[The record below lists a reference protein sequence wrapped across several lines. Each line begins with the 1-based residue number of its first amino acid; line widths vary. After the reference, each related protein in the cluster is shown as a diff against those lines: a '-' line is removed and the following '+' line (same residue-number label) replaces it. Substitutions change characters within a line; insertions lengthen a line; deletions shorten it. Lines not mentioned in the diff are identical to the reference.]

1 MNADQRHVALAL
13 EAPVDQH
20 AFDIEM
26 AGARH
31 VTKAPTLDSGQPGIG
46 KVGRVDRADEP
57 FDCLEP
63 VKRHFVAWDRSSH
76 RFAWLRVA
84 EKRQLR
90 DELYARAQRRKIADR
105 SKMT

>member
-1 MNADQRHVALAL
+1 MGCLFLATVQ
-13 EAPVDQH
+13 ASQ
-20 AFDIEM
+20 
-26 AGARH
+26 H

-90 DELYARAQRRKIADR
+90 DELYAQAQRRKIAGR
-105 SKMT
+105 SKMTKQQLENALGIS